1 MAATFGA
8 GARDL
13 DDVVVDYATFARTIR
28 RRDAS
33 IRAAWTAVCRAAGD
47 DRTVDASARR
57 LTADD
62 ALTAARAVGAAN
74 ATRDDA
80 RARWWRSCANV
91 NQTAEK
97 SGWRSFVGLAVLLP
111 PAHIAGENATWNW
124 LVAAAPVGRE
134 RDRRRARVA
143 ARLVAGGVAGVA
155 ARTAVAPLDRART
168 IAQDATRDAA
178 FPGSRSSRS
187 VGSVCRR
194 VLREE
199 GVLGLWRGNAVT
211 ALKVFPANAL
221 QFAIFHHAKDA
232 FRRLRTLRGRADADG
247 DTGVRTGE
255 TTGVRTDV
263 ANNLTVAERLAA
275 GSLAG
280 AVSTAACYPLDTL
293 KSQMAVRGGLRG
305 SALAAAAQ
313 MFREQGGA
321 RAFYKGLGPTLVADI
336 IGTGLGFTLYD
347 SFVGWYRRVVGG
359 RKPTPAEKGALGGA
373 SACVCLTVTQPLEV
387 VMTRMRVQGVGGRP
401 VLYKNAV
408 DCLRVIA
415 RREGMRS
422 LWLGLGAAYGK
433 IFPQLAI
440 TYCVFEMDKE
450 RMGVDGLAR
459 YDGGNTHGKGG
470 GVGGATASP

>member
-1 MAATFGA
+1 M
-8 GARDL
+8 
-13 DDVVVDYATFARTIR
+13 
-28 RRDAS
+28 
-33 IRAAWTAVCRAAGD
+33 
-47 DRTVDASARR
+47 
-57 LTADD
+57 
-62 ALTAARAVGAAN
+62 
-74 ATRDDA
+74 
-80 RARWWRSCANV
+80 
-91 NQTAEK
+91 
-97 SGWRSFVGLAVLLP
+97 
-111 PAHIAGENATWNW
+111 
-124 LVAAAPVGRE
+124 
-134 RDRRRARVA
+134 
-143 ARLVAGGVAGVA
+143 
-155 ARTAVAPLDRART
+155 
-168 IAQDATRDAA
+168 
-178 FPGSRSSRS
+178 
-187 VGSVCRR
+187 
-194 VLREE
+194 
-199 GVLGLWRGNAVT
+199 
-211 ALKVFPANAL
+211 
-221 QFAIFHHAKDA
+221 
-232 FRRLRTLRGRADADG
+232 
-247 DTGVRTGE
+247 
-255 TTGVRTDV
+255 
-263 ANNLTVAERLAA
+263 TVAERLAA

-440 TYCVFEMDKE
+440 TYCVFEMVNE

-470 GVGGATASP
+470 GGGGATASP